1 MAAMDGTASRSRR
14 RVRPA
19 DGTGGVRQGAEA
31 RALAL
36 VLLYGEPP
44 TRRDA
49 ALRLLDQPE
58 FVSWSTLAS
67 TVWSTDPLSLRARSL
82 EALGVA
88 AGHADERGTAEYN
101 LALGERRA
109 RAARD
114 YLVSQGI
121 AADRISLVSFGEER
135 PECSEHVEA
144 CWARNRRAEF
154 LIKPK

>member
-88 AGHADERGTAEYN
+88 AGHAYEHTAQAILDELWE
-101 LALGERRA
+101 
-109 RAARD
+109 AAQQPREQ
-114 YLVSQGI
+114 S
-121 AADRISLVSFGEER
+121 
-135 PECSEHVEA
+135 A
-144 CWARNRRAEF
+144 CR
-154 LIKPK
+154 

>member
-1 MAAMDGTASRSRR
+1 MAAMDGTAARSRR

-88 AGHADERGTAEYN
+88 AGHADDQT
-101 LALGERRA
+101 A
-109 RAARD
+109 RAILDELREAARQPREQ
-114 YLVSQGI
+114 SAG
-121 AADRISLVSFGEER
+121 R
-135 PECSEHVEA
+135 
-144 CWARNRRAEF
+144 
-154 LIKPK
+154 